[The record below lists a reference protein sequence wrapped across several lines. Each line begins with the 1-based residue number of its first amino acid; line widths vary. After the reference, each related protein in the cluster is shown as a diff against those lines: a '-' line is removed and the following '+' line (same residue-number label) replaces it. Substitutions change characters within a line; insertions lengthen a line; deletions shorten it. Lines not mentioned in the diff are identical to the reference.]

1 MLVFHSEI
9 RLLWDC
15 YPLLTMI
22 PGATIVGI
30 PCKISVGFTAGFWL
44 KPPLFSTKE
53 PFFFQKKHMYR
64 MGIMSWFI
72 NQQTSLGGGHPVRA
86 LDILQPMGQ
95 NLRPKVTQR
104 LDPSPTKTTIAAT
117 LSIF

>member
-53 PFFFQKKHMYR
+53 SFFFSKKTHVQDGNYVMVYKPTN
-64 MGIMSWFI
+64 I
-72 NQQTSLGGGHPVRA
+72 TGGGA
-86 LDILQPMGQ
+86 ILYGRLIFY
-95 NLRPKVTQR
+95 NLWVK
-104 LDPSPTKTTIAAT
+104 I
-117 LSIF
+117 